1 MRFPAQR
8 RITVFFF
15 PLIPPHPLIQTDVLR
30 RNDPLFFTK
39 SQSSGKIFFKN
50 TKKSR
55 NTSAFFSSS
64 IYKCKSQQ
72 LLQKRL
78 EKMKKRKL
86 NRILILITIIALLL
100 PAGTAYAS
108 DIDEGTAEPQTI
120 GNYTVSFVAKS
131 DVTADVILFAASIGI
146 PSYITSKITLQSASL
161 GSSVYTN
168 VSGIQPSILYSL

>member
-1 MRFPAQR
+1 
-8 RITVFFF
+8 
-15 PLIPPHPLIQTDVLR
+15 
-30 RNDPLFFTK
+30 
-39 SQSSGKIFFKN
+39 
-50 TKKSR
+50 
-55 NTSAFFSSS
+55 
-64 IYKCKSQQ
+64 
-72 LLQKRL
+72 
-78 EKMKKRKL
+78 MKKRKL

-168 VSGIQPSILYSL
+168 VSGIQPSTYTVYNQASITHICSFPISSNKEYRIKIELTDKVNGKTVTVTRYKNLSR